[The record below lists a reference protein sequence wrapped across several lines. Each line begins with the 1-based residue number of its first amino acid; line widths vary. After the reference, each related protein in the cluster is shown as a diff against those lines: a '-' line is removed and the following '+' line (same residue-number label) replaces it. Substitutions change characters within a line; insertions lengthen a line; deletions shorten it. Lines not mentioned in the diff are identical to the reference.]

1 MRLITTPT
9 LTLEPQTVA
18 HAAAMF
24 VLLSDPAIYAYGN
37 SAPAS
42 LAWLQERFERLA
54 SRRSPDCRQRW
65 LNWVIR
71 LPDGDGA
78 GNGAG
83 NGAGEVAGNGADNGA
98 GEVAGNAAG
107 NAAGAVAGYVQ
118 ATLDEHGQAT
128 VGYELGSAF
137 WGRGLGTQAVAAMID
152 ELGQHYRV
160 TQLRATLHPDNQR
173 SMRLLLRLGFVPV
186 LPTADEIAAMDAG
199 DCLMRRHIA

>member
-37 SAPAS
+37 AAPAS

-71 LPDGDGA
+71 LADGD
-78 GNGAG
+78 
-83 NGAGEVAGNGADNGA
+83 
-98 GEVAGNAAG
+98 
-107 NAAGAVAGYVQ
+107 VAGYVQ
-118 ATLDEHGQAT
+118 ATVNERGTAT

-152 ELGQHYRV
+152 ELHQHYRV
-160 TQLRATLHPDNQR
+160 TLLRATLDPANQR
-173 SMRLLLRLGFVPV
+173 SMRLLLRLGFVLVVPD
-186 LPTADEIAAMDAG
+186 ADEAATMDAG
-199 DCLMRRHIA
+199 DCLMRRRIG

>member
-83 NGAGEVAGNGADNGA
+83 AV
-98 GEVAGNAAG
+98 AG